1 MQPNRALTI
10 GMVAYGDI
18 SHDSRVQR
26 EASSL
31 AEAGHLVTL
40 FALAAPPEPPKML
53 DPRVRLVVR
62 PPTKGAVVPG
72 SPSPFHSSA
81 TSSRIGRVL
90 NRFGWVVGYARGVR
104 AWGRGVLADAPGMDV
119 WHAHDLAGLIAI
131 GGSLRGSARLVY
143 DVHDLFVETGTGSRL
158 PGLVRRAVRR
168 YERHLVRRADLVVA
182 VNQPLADI
190 VRARTAPRSIIVVH
204 NCPPRWEPPQPRP
217 DLIRAATG
225 IPATAP
231 VVLYHG
237 LLSGNRGIDR
247 LTEAILQPGLEDV
260 HLALLG
266 YGTLAPKLTELADQ
280 APYRGRL
287 HVLDAVP
294 PAELLPWVASADVGS
309 LAMPR
314 ASLNLFIST
323 PNKLFECL
331 AAGTPVVVSDF
342 PAVRDIV
349 MGDPLGPLGTICD
362 PGDAGDV
369 ARAIRSLL
377 ELGPDAREALRRRC
391 LEAARLRW
399 NWESEVARLIAAYA
413 NLSRWP
419 EGEAPGTASPA

>member
-26 EASSL
+26 EATSL

-104 AWGRGVLADAPGMDV
+104 AWGRGVLAEAPGMDV
-119 WHAHDLAGLIAI
+119 WHVHDFAGLIAI

-190 VRARTAPRSIIVVH
+190 VRARTALDRSSSSTIA
-204 NCPPRWEPPQPRP
+204 PTLEPAAAAA
-217 DLIRAATG
+217 DLIRTATG

-237 LLSGNRGIDR
+237 LLSANRGIDR

-266 YGTLAPKLTELADQ
+266 YGTLAPELTELADQ

-369 ARAIRSLL
+369 ARAIQNLL
-377 ELGPDAREALRRRC
+377 EVGPDAREALRRRC
-391 LEAARLRW
+391 LEAA
-399 NWESEVARLIAAYA
+399 VALELGVGGR
-413 NLSRWP
+413 
-419 EGEAPGTASPA
+419 G